1 MRAVVKVD
9 VLECFFKCILFK
21 TFACHG
27 PNIHNQ
33 FYIVILIE
41 SWISFALHFVWLNIL
56 HPVPETSHY
65 ESKMVCEWQLT
76 LNLTNQPL

>member
-1 MRAVVKVD
+1 MPWTQHSQS
-9 VLECFFKCILFK
+9 EGFFILLFFYYYINPVMDK
-21 TFACHG
+21 FRITF
-27 PNIHNQ
+27 
-33 FYIVILIE
+33 F
-41 SWISFALHFVWLNIL
+41 WLNIL